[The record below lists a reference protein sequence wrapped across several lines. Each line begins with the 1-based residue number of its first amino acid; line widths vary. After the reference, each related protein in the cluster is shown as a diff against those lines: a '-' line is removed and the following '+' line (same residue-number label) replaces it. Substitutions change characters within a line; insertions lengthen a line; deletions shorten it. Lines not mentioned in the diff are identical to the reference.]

1 MIRSHPITKELANW
15 WAAYGGRHDSPEWG
29 AYLADFR
36 SLLATKHDELT
47 SEHHNEGRFGMS
59 KAAGCTRAATLK
71 ALGAEPEPFDGD
83 TLVTFHIGH
92 MMECLAIATLRA
104 CGYNIDSSQERV
116 RLDPFMSSA
125 FDGVIED
132 IGVDLPGPLPALL
145 SVKSA
150 GYKGSSQSRG
160 KWLRRGFAALPFDG
174 IYKGNFSAW
183 CQSQAEM
190 HASGISRTLVVVVA
204 KDIVKAFQGDP
215 YMQESGSLTFYC
227 ELIEY
232 DQQWCETQLLPVWS
246 EAWDNTLVGKAGPA
260 YFFNPNLGIYAR
272 LPKPGD
278 SGVGWGGPNQ
288 AATSTFNPC
297 GGCDLA
303 TACKADLAANYRS
316 AA

>member
-1 MIRSHPITKELANW
+1 VIRSHPITRELANW
-15 WAAYGGRHDSPEWG
+15 WTTYGGRHDSPEWA
-29 AYLADFR
+29 AYLADMR

-190 HASGISRTLVVVVA
+190 HASGIPRTLVTVVA

-215 YMQESGSLTFYC
+215 YMQESGSLSFYC
-227 ELIEY
+227 ELV
-232 DQQWCETQLLPVWS
+232 PVWS
-246 EAWDNTLVGKAGPA
+246 EAWGNVAAGKAGSA
-260 YFFNPNLGIYAR
+260 YFFNPTSGTYAR

-278 SGVGWGGPNQ
+278 TASGWGGPNQ
-288 AATSTFNPC
+288 QATGTFSPC
-297 GGCDLA
+297 FGCDLVK
-303 TACKADLAANYRS
+303 ACKADLARNYRS